1 MQGSTRMLTLDSK
14 DETAG
19 EKKSTGFDS
28 RALFPEFG
36 PGTGPQADR
45 LLQREASVV
54 AACTGR
60 VMTNHAG
67 LIRAEH
73 VLTART
79 KANRSRRHV
88 VGNQRGA
95 ENRASAHT
103 EGISALD
110 EHRYGVTGEKFV
122 NEASLRYRAE
132 SRRSACRC
140 GSTKCTQSSGVAD
153 LRKQSRIANLSGV
166 DRANRASR

>member
-1 MQGSTRMLTLDSK
+1 MGQR
-14 DETAG
+14 
-19 EKKSTGFDS
+19 
-28 RALFPEFG
+28 
-36 PGTGPQADR
+36 PQADR
-45 LLQREASVV
+45 LLQREAGVV

-73 VLTART
+73 VLTARA

-103 EGISALD
+103 QGGSALD
-110 EHRYGVTGEKFV
+110 EHRYGVTVEKFV

-132 SRRSACRC
+132 SRRIACRFELA
-140 GSTKCTQSSGVAD
+140 KYTQRSAVHDFSKLWRIDHLSSHVP
-153 LRKQSRIANLSGV
+153 V
-166 DRANRASR
+166 